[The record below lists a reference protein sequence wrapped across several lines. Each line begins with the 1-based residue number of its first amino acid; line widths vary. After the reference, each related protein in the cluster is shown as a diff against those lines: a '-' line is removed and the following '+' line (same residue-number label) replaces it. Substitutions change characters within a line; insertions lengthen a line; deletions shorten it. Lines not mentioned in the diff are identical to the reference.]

1 MPASNNIDIELLAK
15 IYQKSGL
22 TSISEGQ
29 SNAIKKEKWQVI
41 TVKYCS
47 EKNLPLMDYK
57 TLQRK
62 WSKFYTK
69 AKKRKRGQ
77 GPSHLDPL
85 LDIVLN
91 AAEANADPSSDFDA
105 MSDVGQ
111 EPGMLNNW
119 INSLGWV
126 IFHQICFFRC

>member
-69 AKKRKRGQ
+69 AKKRKPGQ
-77 GPSHLDPL
+77 APSHLDPL
-85 LDIVLN
+85 FDLVLN
-91 AAEANADPSSDFDA
+91 AAEANADIADPSADFDV
-105 MSDVGQ
+105 MSDIGH
-111 EPGMLNNW
+111 EPGMLYN
-119 INSLGWV
+119 GT
-126 IFHQICFFRC
+126 